1 MYQLARLGLV
11 LLGLY
16 TIINT
21 FPLMF
26 IVGPLA
32 VIGIAV
38 SVIVLLV
45 PGVILIATNR
55 RIARAIFSTD
65 EAGSWELTDA
75 EGFAVLG
82 FALFGTWLAI
92 QGLISAGTGVL
103 VHIALVGAL
112 RFQALAARLGE
123 PLIQILV
130 GPVPGGE
137 ATRPRAPQGPETV
150 LRG

>member
-16 TIINT
+16 TIINA

-32 VIGIAV
+32 AIGIAV
-38 SVIVLLV
+38 SAIVLLL
-45 PGVILIATNR
+45 PGIILIATNR
-55 RIARAIFSTD
+55 RMARAIFSTD
-65 EAGSWELTDA
+65 EAWAWGSTDA

-92 QGLISAGTGVL
+92 RGLISAGTGIL
-103 VHIALVGAL
+103 VQIALLDAL
-112 RFQALAARLGE
+112 RFPALATRLGE
-123 PLIQILV
+123 PLLQVMV
-130 GPVPGGE
+130 GVGLFLG
-137 ATRPRAPQGPETV
+137 AKRLGRTLLKGPR
-150 LRG
+150 RC

>member
-1 MYQLARLGLV
+1 
-11 LLGLY
+11 
-16 TIINT
+16 
-21 FPLMF
+21 MF

-130 GPVPGGE
+130 GVGLFLG
-137 ATRPRAPQGPETV
+137 RNGLGRA
-150 LRG
+150 LLKDRRRC

>member
-16 TIINT
+16 TIINA

-26 IVGPLA
+26 IVEPLA

-38 SVIVLLV
+38 SVIVLLL

-55 RIARAIFSTD
+55 RIAGAIFSTD
-65 EAGSWELTDA
+65 EAGAWGSTDT

-103 VHIALVGAL
+103 VQIALVGEF
-112 RFQALAARLGE
+112 RFQLLTARLGE
-123 PLIQILV
+123 PLL
-130 GPVPGGE
+130 
-137 ATRPRAPQGPETV
+137 QGIAGAV
-150 LRG
+150 LFLGAQRFGRRLFTESTGR

>member
-1 MYQLARLGLV
+1 MYQLARLGIV

-16 TIINT
+16 TIINAL
-21 FPLMF
+21 PLMF

-38 SVIVLLV
+38 SIILLLL
-45 PGVILIATNR
+45 PGVILIAMNR
-55 RIARAIFSTD
+55 RLARAIFSTD
-65 EAGSWELTDA
+65 EAGAWGSTDT

-103 VHIALVGAL
+103 VQIALLDAL
-112 RFQALAARLGE
+112 RFQALATRLGE
-123 PLIQILV
+123 PLLQVIVGVGLFLGAKRFGRTLV
-130 GPVPGGE
+130 KDQ
-137 ATRPRAPQGPETV
+137 RRC
-150 LRG
+150 